1 MNNRQLTPHFWLA
14 EVTTSQ
20 EAARRDIDNSL
31 PQELMSNVLRTAQGM
46 EDVRKLLGSPIF
58 VSSWYR
64 SKLLNCVIGGTANSQ
79 HTKGQ
84 AVDFACP
91 GFGTPYEVAK
101 AIRSSLIPFDQL
113 IYEYS
118 WVHVSFV
125 SGLPRRQVLTIV
137 KRGYTNELVNG
148 AAG

>member
-14 EVTTSQ
+14 EVVTSQ
-20 EAARRDIDNSL
+20 EAARRNIDNSV
-31 PQELMSNVLRTAQGM
+31 PQTLMSNVLRTAQGM
-46 EDVRKLLGSPIF
+46 EDIRKLLGSPIF

-64 SKLLNCVIGGTANSQ
+64 SKLLNSLIGGAANSQ

-84 AVDFACP
+84 AVDFVCP
-91 GFGTPYEVAK
+91 GYGTPFEAAK
-101 AIRSSLIPFDQL
+101 AIRESLIPFDQL

-125 SGLPRRQVLTIV
+125 SGSPRRQVLTKV
-137 KRGYTNELVNG
+137 KKGYANELVNG
-148 AAG
+148 

>member
-14 EVTTSQ
+14 EVVTSQ
-20 EAARRDIDNSL
+20 EAARRNIDNSV
-31 PQELMSNVLRTAQGM
+31 PQTLMSNVLRTAQGM
-46 EDVRKLLGSPIF
+46 EDIRKLLGSPIF

-64 SKLLNCVIGGTANSQ
+64 SKLLNSLIGGAVNSQ

-84 AVDFACP
+84 AVDFVCP
-91 GFGTPYEVAK
+91 GYGTPFEVAK
-101 AIRSSLIPFDQL
+101 AIRDSLIPFDQL

-125 SGLPRRQVLTIV
+125 SGSPRRQVLTKV
-137 KRGYTNELVNG
+137 KKGYANELVNG
-148 AAG
+148 